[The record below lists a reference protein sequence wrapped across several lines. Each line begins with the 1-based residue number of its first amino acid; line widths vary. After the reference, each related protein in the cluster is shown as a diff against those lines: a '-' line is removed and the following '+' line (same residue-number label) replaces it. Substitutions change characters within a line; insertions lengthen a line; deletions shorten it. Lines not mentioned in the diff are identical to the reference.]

1 MSEFIVQDQ
10 ASDQSATTS
19 LPLTGIRVVDAS
31 TDLGAYVGRLLADL
45 GAEVLKLE
53 SPHENTNK
61 AAWSPGLTQAE
72 AAALFRG
79 LGKARVRLDPADPDD
94 VGQLSGLLDSAQVL
108 ITSEGPE
115 GLEQR
120 GLGVYALRERHPRLV
135 HVAISP
141 YGLDGPYANRP
152 ATDLTLLAAGG
163 LLALA
168 GEPDREPVRA
178 FGEQSYLATSLH
190 ATVGALIALLA
201 VEERGEGQVVDVS
214 AQEAVAHSLE
224 NAVQYVDLEGVV
236 RKRVGGAPSEA
247 GTGLFECR
255 DGWVY
260 MVCGLGG
267 YPLGWTGLIDWLL
280 EGGVAEAAELRA
292 PEWSEPDW
300 RRSVIAV
307 ARFRQLFEGFAAV
320 SGKQELY
327 EAGQAHGVSIAPVST
342 PEDLLHNPQLT
353 ARNFYR
359 EVDVDG
365 VGVTVP
371 GPPYRFEG
379 LAVGPG
385 ETGR

>member
-1 MSEFIVQDQ
+1 MSEFVVQDQ
-10 ASDQSATTS
+10 ANDQSATMA
-19 LPLTGIRVVDAS
+19 LPLTGVRVVDAS

-45 GAEVLKLE
+45 GAKVLKLE

-61 AAWSPGLTQAE
+61 AERRPGLSQAE

-79 LGKARVRLDPADPDD
+79 LGKARVRLDPADPEDAR
-94 VGQLSGLLDSAQVL
+94 QLSGLLDSAQVL
-108 ITSEGPE
+108 ITSESPE
-115 GLEQR
+115 ALEQR
-120 GLGVYALRERHPRLV
+120 GLGVEWLRERHPRLV

-201 VEERGEGQVVDVS
+201 LEERGEGQLVDVS

-247 GTGLFECR
+247 GTGLFACR

-260 MVCGLGG
+260 LVCGLGG
-267 YPLGWTGLIDWLL
+267 YPLGWAGLIDWLL
-280 EGGVAEAAELRA
+280 EGGVGEAAELRA
-292 PEWSEPDW
+292 PEWSEPGW
-300 RRSVIAV
+300 RRSVTAV
-307 ARFRQLFEGFAAV
+307 ARFRQLFEAFAADR
-320 SGKQELY
+320 GKQELY
-327 EAGQAHGVSIAPVST
+327 EAGQGHGVSIAPVST
-342 PEDLLHNPQLT
+342 PEDLLDNPQLT

-365 VGVTVP
+365 VSVTVP
-371 GPPYRFEG
+371 GPPYRFGG
-379 LAVGPG
+379 LTVGPG
-385 ETGR
+385 EAVR